1 MWSKMIKALHGL
13 LSQGRLVNN
22 IVNVRIFS
30 THAGNGSQTQY
41 LNYPSTTADF
51 DRLFDVSYSNTTL
64 AWSGTLSG
72 SVALNHS
79 IYTTLTGAGASVPNS
94 GNYYSLEV
102 TALFIPVED
111 GSYSFQI
118 DSDDGSDLF
127 MNGGL
132 VVSYY
137 GGHGIATPQSGS
149 ISLIAGTRYTL
160 VARYQEYAG
169 GEGLIL
175 KWKRP
180 SQGTW
185 TLQTSEI
192 YKP

>member
-1 MWSKMIKALHGL
+1 MIKALHGL

-41 LNYPSTTADF
+41 LNYPSTTSDF

-79 IYTTLTGAGASVPNS
+79 AYTTLTGAGASVPNS
-94 GNYYSLEV
+94 GDYYSLEV
-102 TALFIPVED
+102 TALFIPVET
-111 GSYSFQI
+111 GTYTFGI
-118 DSDDGSDLF
+118 NSDDGSDLF
-127 MNGGL
+127 IGGSF

-137 GGHGIATPQSGS
+137 GGHGMSGPMTGT
-149 ISLIAGTRYTL
+149 ISLTAGTQYSFR
-160 VARYQEYAG
+160 ARMQEYGG
-169 GEGLIL
+169 GEGLAVT
-175 KWKRP
+175 WARP
-180 SQGTW
+180 SQGASY